1 MQLGDCNCRIVIM
14 KMQQKD
20 HARETVTRIIALS
33 DTHLEDERLP
43 EAIVALSKKADIIVH
58 CGDFTS
64 ARTHAAFEDL
74 GRLEAVHGNSD
85 CQQLKK
91 LLPERRVIEVEG
103 IRIGLVHMASHGS
116 DLVGAEMMAREMN
129 VQVLVF
135 GHIHRPIIERGGHLL
150 VCPGS
155 TTLPRMS
162 APSVAELLI
171 EEGRVQGNIIPI
183 GSPCCDYLKFAG
195 ELGKAEMGTQKNR

>member
-1 MQLGDCNCRIVIM
+1 M
-14 KMQQKD
+14 
-20 HARETVTRIIALS
+20 TRIIALS
-33 DTHLEDERLP
+33 DTHLEDEKLP
-43 EAIVALSKKADIIVH
+43 EAVIALAKRADIILH
-58 CGDFTS
+58 CGDFVS
-64 ARTHAAFEDL
+64 ARTYRALADL

-85 CQQLKK
+85 CQKLKT
-91 LLPERRVIEVEG
+91 LLPERQVVEVEG

-116 DLVGAEMMAREMN
+116 DLVGAEMMAREME

-135 GHIHRPIIERGGHLL
+135 GHIHRPIIEKGRLLL

-162 APSVAELLI
+162 APSVAELVI
-171 EEGRVQGNIIPI
+171 EDGKVQGNIIPV

-195 ELGKAEMGTQKNR
+195 ELGKSETGNQKR